1 MEFIRD
7 ENKMTDNQ
15 ITLQIEISLI
25 IDRLQNGLIHPM
37 TAKAELYEASLK
49 QGQTLLISNLSKCYS
64 LGTKLL
70 LNSNDLQDEEVVILD
85 LTSSGCPYVCGENF
99 EGFIPQLTNKK

>member
-37 TAKAELYEASLK
+37 TAKAKLYEASQK
-49 QGQTLLISNLSKCYS
+49 QGQTLPSDSLIKCYTEKDIDNAYDKGFNDGNQRDRTGS
-64 LGTKLL
+64 LI
-70 LNSNDLQDEEVVILD
+70 EVL
-85 LTSSGCPYVCGENF
+85 
-99 EGFIPQLTNKK
+99 